1 MAQNSPD
8 LKLLTTKA
16 ELAFMYKKYEQLCA
30 AYKKLAEKTGQIQT
44 KTVHD
49 MSQMSF
55 TEYSNK
61 ENKEE

>member
-1 MAQNSPD
+1 MEQNSYD
-8 LKLLTTKA
+8 LKLLKTNA
-16 ELAFMYKKYEQLCA
+16 ELAFMYKKYEQLCV
-30 AYKKLAEKTGQIQT
+30 AYKKLAEKTGQVKV